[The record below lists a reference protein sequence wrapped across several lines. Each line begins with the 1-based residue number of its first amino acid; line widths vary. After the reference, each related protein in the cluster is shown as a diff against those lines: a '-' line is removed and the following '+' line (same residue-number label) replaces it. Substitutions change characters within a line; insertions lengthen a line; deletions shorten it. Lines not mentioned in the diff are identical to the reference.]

1 MQISVLFSEIS
12 NFAGTYFNGSANKA
26 TAEAG
31 VPSYF
36 VAGFPVMAAICDK
49 VSVKLVYRSGTARMI
64 SEPS

>member
-12 NFAGTYFNGSANKA
+12 NFAGTYFDGGANMA
-26 TAEAG
+26 TAEASI
-31 VPSYF
+31 PSYF

-49 VSVKLVYRSGTARMI
+49 VSVKLVYLSGTARMI

>member
-12 NFAGTYFNGSANKA
+12 NFSGTYFGGGANMA

-31 VPSYF
+31 VSPYF
-36 VAGFPVMAAICDK
+36 GSEFPVMAAICDK
-49 VSVKLVYRSGTARMI
+49 VSAMLVYRNGTARMI

>member
-12 NFAGTYFNGSANKA
+12 NFAGTYFGGGANMA

-31 VPSYF
+31 DPPYF
-36 VAGFPVMAAICDK
+36 GSEFPVMAAICDK
-49 VSVKLVYRSGTARMI
+49 VSERLVYRNGTARMI